1 MKKKYG
7 QNFLINEEIINQI
20 IKIANINYNS
30 EILEIGPGNGA
41 LTKQIIIKK
50 PKKFIAIEI
59 DKSLEKEIKKVF
71 LNNENY
77 KVLFFNA
84 LKFKEYERFS
94 NNFTIISNLP
104 YNISIP
110 LLIKWIYQLDKAPYA
125 NQMILMFQKE
135 VAERILAD
143 NNSKKFGRISVLCSA
158 FFDIKKIIEV
168 DKNNFFPIPKVNSTV
183 LLFKTLKSF
192 KFNIKDIGYLEKVT
206 NILFNNRRKKL
217 RKKIET
223 LYSKETIEKN
233 MLNKFYDCR
242 VENLTSEIFFYLASI
257 YKLNKTYIKI

>member
-7 QNFLINEEIINQI
+7 QNFLINKEIINQI
-20 IKIANINYNS
+20 IKIANINNNS

-59 DKSLEKEIKKVF
+59 DKSLKKEIGEIF
-71 LNNENY
+71 LNNTNY
-77 KVLFFNA
+77 EILFFDA
-84 LKFKEYERFS
+84 LKFKEYDKFS
-94 NNFTIISNLP
+94 KNFTIISNLP

-110 LLIKWIYQLDKAPYA
+110 LLIKWIYQLDKVPHS

-135 VAERILAD
+135 VAERILAN
-143 NNSKKFGRISVLCSA
+143 NNSKKFGRISILCSA
-158 FFDIKKIIEV
+158 FFDIKKIIDV
-168 DKNNFFPIPKVNSTV
+168 GKNNFFPVPKVNSTV
-183 LLFKTLKSF
+183 LLFNTLKSF
-192 KFNIKDIGYLEKVT
+192 KFNIKDIKYLEKVT

-223 LYSKETIEKN
+223 LFTKKTIEEN
-233 MLNKFYDCR
+233 MLNKYYDCR

-257 YKLNKTYIKI
+257 YKLN